1 MPSYFERVTVV
12 VPIDTDDLATAQD
25 TVEVRKLNYGERQR
39 AISKATRV
47 KVQGKNQQ
55 DIDIDAG
62 LMSMEMLKFAIVRW
76 DGPGFEGQPV
86 TPSNIEA
93 LPPEIADKLA
103 EAVDTLNPELSD
115 EEKKA

>member
-47 KVQGKNQQ
+47 KVHGKNQQ
-55 DIDIDAG
+55 DIDVDAG

-103 EAVDTLNPELSD
+103 EAVDALNPELSD
-115 EEKKA
+115 VEKKA